1 MLTGTPLIGTSFR
14 PSDDPDQRADEIAVF
29 WHPDEL
35 TSVIILKTAP
45 SALISPQITFAE
57 LSRNSFRRDAKDGT
71 HLMIRDGGVNYQLW
85 LPGRSRK
92 SALVAALIPL
102 DAGVARRADATL
114 QFWRFMTQ
122 VGPRPP
128 PPAAERPQRIKRLIM
143 ILRALDG
150 RLSGASYQAIA
161 DALFGPGRTTSEPW
175 KTAPL
180 RDTVIRLA
188 RAGFALMRGDYRK
201 LLGPRRPH

>member
-1 MLTGTPLIGTSFR
+1 
-14 PSDDPDQRADEIAVF
+14 
-29 WHPDEL
+29 
-35 TSVIILKTAP
+35 
-45 SALISPQITFAE
+45 
-57 LSRNSFRRDAKDGT
+57 
-71 HLMIRDGGVNYQLW
+71 MIRDGGVSYQLW

-92 SALVAALIPL
+92 SALVAALIPF
-102 DAGVARRADATL
+102 DYGAPRRTEATM

-122 VGPRPP
+122 GGPRSPP

-150 RLSGASYQAIA
+150 RLSDASYRAIA
-161 DALFGPGRTTSEPW
+161 EALFGPGRTTSEPW

-188 RAGFALMRGDYRK
+188 HAGFALMRNDYRK
-201 LLGPRRPH
+201 LLRPRHPH